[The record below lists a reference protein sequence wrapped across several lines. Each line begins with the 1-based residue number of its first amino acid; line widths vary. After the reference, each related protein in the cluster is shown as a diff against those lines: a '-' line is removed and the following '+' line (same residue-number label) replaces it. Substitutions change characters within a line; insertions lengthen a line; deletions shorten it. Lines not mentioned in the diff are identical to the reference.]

1 MIDKSQ
7 LRLLSYLIEES
18 KRNVP
23 ISTLADQLDW
33 SAGHASR
40 VVSELE
46 TLGCLRK
53 REVGRRKLVTLADI
67 EPVEQLEALVTE
79 YGHVDF
85 PGLIGGSG
93 LRLLYYL
100 DRPRTA
106 TELAESSGINR
117 ATVYRRLDDLQLVG
131 IVGKSNSQYHLN
143 EPFSA
148 LSSIARGLAHAEH
161 RREAQRYADS
171 VRMLW
176 ETSEEY
182 LFACGDTISADGFHP
197 TGPSRFSEFDI
208 PLLTRDRR
216 HYFRSDR
223 ITSVSPAELVCH
235 TLLIDHGSRYRTYCL
250 LLMKREGIGRTALRE
265 CAEHYTPEA
274 ALDVVAICE
283 ELSGYL
289 ETEGAATTDR
299 LPSWEDFKRT
309 AADYEI
315 DV

>member
-1 MIDKSQ
+1 MLGKSQ
-7 LRLLSYLIEES
+7 LQLLSYLIDES
-18 KRNVP
+18 EREVP

-46 TLGCLRK
+46 TVGCLRT
-53 REVGRRKLVTLADI
+53 RDGGRRKLVTLADI

-79 YGHVDF
+79 YSHVDF
-85 PGLIGGSG
+85 PELIAGSG

-100 DRPRTA
+100 DHARTA
-106 TELAESSGINR
+106 SELAEASDISR

-131 IVGKSNSQYHLN
+131 IVGKSKSQYHLN

-148 LSSIARGLAHAEH
+148 LSSIARGLAHHEH
-161 RREAQRYADS
+161 RREAERYADS

-182 LFACGDTISADGFHP
+182 LFACGNTISADGFYL
-197 TGPSRFSEFDI
+197 TGPLLFAEFDI

-223 ITSVSPAELVCH
+223 ITSVSPADLVCH

-250 LLMKREGIGRTALRE
+250 LLMKSEGIGRTALRE
-265 CAEHYTPEA
+265 CAEHYNPEA
-274 ALDVVAICE
+274 ALDVVAISE
-283 ELSGYL
+283 ELSEYL
-289 ETEGAATTDR
+289 ETEGAVTTDR

-315 DV
+315 NV

>member
-1 MIDKSQ
+1 MIGNSQ
-7 LRLLSYLIEES
+7 LRVLSYLIDES
-18 KRNVP
+18 ERDVP
-23 ISTLADQLDW
+23 ISTLADHLGW
-33 SAGHASR
+33 STGHASR

-46 TLGCLRK
+46 TLGCLRT
-53 REVGRRKLVTLADI
+53 REVGRRKLVTLAEI
-67 EPVEQLEALVTE
+67 EPVEQLEALVSE

-85 PGLIGGSG
+85 ADLISGSG

-106 TELAESSGINR
+106 TELAEASAVSR

-131 IVGKSNSQYHLN
+131 IVGKSNSKYHLN
-143 EPFSA
+143 EPFAA
-148 LSSIARGLAHAEH
+148 LSSIARGLAHHEH
-161 RREAQRYADS
+161 RREADRHTDS

-182 LFACGDTISADGFHP
+182 LFACGETINADGFHP
-197 TGPSRFSEFDI
+197 TGPLLFAEFDI

-250 LLMKREGIGRTALRE
+250 LLMKSEGIGRTALRE
-265 CAEHYTPEA
+265 CAEQYTPEA
-274 ALDVVAICE
+274 ALDVVAITE
-283 ELSGYL
+283 QLSEYL
-289 ETEGAATTDR
+289 ETEGATTTDR